1 DQCHTCGSYF
11 DEEFSS
17 GTETEADVDMEDWNH
32 YQTVDVDGD
41 LKNDENAIGSQIY
54 FDYQAAKQRWRRFT
68 GKPPRRYRRYNLKR
82 GQHSPEAKEAER
94 AKEVDPGRTREARLA
109 AVERMDQACMAAV
122 LQHEQTNFPVALPG
136 VNYDFMT
143 TRASASVA
151 SNSGSVAGGAG
162 WCIPEIEQLR
172 SVSQT
177 SSVVS
182 SNSSRRRKIV
192 ETDASGSPTA
202 ASTPPKR
209 QMDSPPGWYPS
220 IPSVTGGQS
229 VEEADQAGAAPV
241 VTAVTSGLPAPAFPP
256 PSGVPCLSSTAL
268 VSTSPTSR
276 GQGQSNDQEDRV
288 RQRTVDGLNS
298 ILLGIS
304 NQQAGAGGGF
314 GSQRNFPWWEIDCTP
329 TEAIIAGETT
339 YHMKT
344 RMQGNRVG
352 LLVDPG
358 AHDNLIGEE
367 TLHRLEEQVGAARRR
382 PLTRR
387 LSVEGVGEGAQQAL
401 EAARVPIF
409 LLDEYDT
416 RHTGSFTSPVIPGS
430 SLPPLLGMKSL
441 MKRSAIMDMGSGTL
455 VLPLSLSQSGHL
467 ILPVDLWKEN
477 PRPGQKQGRNDLD
490 FVMEPTMSMLA
501 EGLSFWSG
509 LFAINL
515 DSDKKLC
522 NDSVPEPCIF
532 NMICIHEGMVIRR
545 FCALEANVR
554 SQAWNMRA
562 LSAIMQLMQISKH
575 RYCNY
580 QLASPGGMRPC
591 NAVIQMCAN
600 FPVPDAEPCRCGR
613 KEDHCHLKQL
623 NKVEQEAV
631 ERMMIFGIIDACVKC
646 LMAKE
651 KILLPPSGQLQDG
664 RNDQP
669 ESEDEFKKVKIQALH
684 QRRKS
689 EASTVRFDLNVTS
702 YPTDGAERHKQ
713 RKKEGYVP
721 NKQVIKSEVHND
733 DCGED
738 LSGIMNIDLPCE
750 AVHFM
755 GLVGQSEVSKDGN
768 LTFKMEHELS
778 RLLLSDGR
786 WLRGSDACL
795 NPGADCDLPQLAQH
809 LYERDNLKDDNDD
822 LTYHQHNTTP
832 GQSCLKHNHVST
844 APLPRPGIDVVEIFG
859 GEGRTTQVLVKRF
872 GAIPGKNFDLV
883 VNWDLLDPEHEVQ
896 HGLDFLI
903 EQPWQSELFGM
914 KEWENVFAQIRVFG
928 IVVDQCMLGLK
939 MDKPPYAPVKKP
951 TEFLSSSEVVLRPLL
966 GRQCD
971 GRHEHANIGVWSAT
985 PRLSMPS
992 TKAQIWPWKLCSV
1005 LAAGIFDL
1013 LCSKGRD
1020 LMYVLQHFVSCPGC
1034 RGHLR
1039 RDDPKHTRSGD
1050 CRFPRDDAADWT
1062 CKGCVLNKPRADPL
1076 HTLVTI
1082 LVILAWLHLLNQP
1095 EVIRAVIQIPILMEM
1110 VMVETKKAETTLRRL
1125 HIRWYHPGAARMKA
1139 LLQAAGVTREVIN
1152 LVQDVTDTCRICRAW
1167 SRPGPRSMT
1176 TTTLRTR
1183 FNEEVQIDL
1192 LFYRQ
1197 YIILHMLDVCTRWTV
1212 ASLMRARDSDEIT
1225 KHMQTKWF
1233 GLFGPPTLIVCD
1245 QEGGL
1250 TTEGVGAW
1258 LERRGVALK
1267 LRAPG
1272 QHAQMVER
1280 HHEVLRQQ
1288 LHKLEAQAT
1297 DDGLRVGFEEVL
1309 SEAVFVKNILTT
1321 VGNHTPF
1328 EAVLGRTPPLLNVLG
1343 DQVEMGDDRDA
1354 YRLRHAAIE
1363 SMIQSTAQDRAA
1375 RAGRH
1380 KTRPAGELLEIQAG
1394 DQIEF
1399 WRKPSTK
1406 DVEAWRG
1413 PATVCDTTSLK
1424 DGIVGIRWQG
1434 RNLICRTQDVRRAL
1448 VFLQMLATKAASDP
1462 LNVLLMTVEDHIS
1475 FTVRLGWLYNN
1486 GQWRQCEANRHF
1498 SEPLM
1503 AGLFVAENVFFLK
1516 GVYGMR
1522 FGTGVQSLAAI
1533 SCDDTFVV
1541 WWETGRSGDWRH
1553 CFMPGTSHL
1562 NVERLTENNASR
1574 ISIIQFLI
1582 TDDPRFA
1589 TPRKVLDIDE
1599 ATASSNSTSRTKGF
1613 GRGTPS
1619 KIKMILD
1626 GDANGH
1632 QEGGTVSH
1640 EQAASGSGS
1649 SSAKIVSAP
1658 GTPRSHAADSDVT
1671 VESQPVREG
1680 HGFID
1685 DNDVKQEY
1693 EDEDWELE
1701 GIRRRSRDLQMS
1713 FVSRAPD
1720 AGQHVS
1726 GGNSYVLEEDKID
1739 ADQPELVLPNHY
1751 LSYITSTEK
1760 FKKPRQMRQ
1769 DEELVFRCG
1778 KGRQWFAV
1786 IERVNNVLT
1795 REEALQEVDSCRES
1809 MIQELARWHK
1819 HGAWRRIPRSRCN
1832 NLLTSKWVL
1841 KWKDVAGKRA
1851 IKARMV
1857 AQGFKDAQQTCNYS
1871 ATTSRWAQRLVI
1883 IMAVQFK
1890 WRLVSADVSEAFLRG
1905 LTFKELFEGGTGRE
1919 MRNVQLA
1926 LPAGCDELIRTIPGM
1941 EDFDSQVEGLELLKP
1956 GFGLKDAPRMWS
1968 LALSRVLAAA
1978 GVLPTRVDPQLYVKH
1993 NALGELL
2000 ILLSVHVDD
2009 LKITGRHDEVDALL
2023 ALLNK
2028 EFDQLKLEVDN
2039 FTHLGIKHKLLDD
2052 GSREVSQDHYG

>member
-1 DQCHTCGSYF
+1 
-11 DEEFSS
+11 
-17 GTETEADVDMEDWNH
+17 
-32 YQTVDVDGD
+32 
-41 LKNDENAIGSQIY
+41 
-54 FDYQAAKQRWRRFT
+54 
-68 GKPPRRYRRYNLKR
+68 
-82 GQHSPEAKEAER
+82 
-94 AKEVDPGRTREARLA
+94 
-109 AVERMDQACMAAV
+109 
-122 LQHEQTNFPVALPG
+122 
-136 VNYDFMT
+136 
-143 TRASASVA
+143 
-151 SNSGSVAGGAG
+151 
-162 WCIPEIEQLR
+162 
-172 SVSQT
+172 
-177 SSVVS
+177 
-182 SNSSRRRKIV
+182 
-192 ETDASGSPTA
+192 
-202 ASTPPKR
+202 
-209 QMDSPPGWYPS
+209 
-220 IPSVTGGQS
+220 
-229 VEEADQAGAAPV
+229 
-241 VTAVTSGLPAPAFPP
+241 
-256 PSGVPCLSSTAL
+256 
-268 VSTSPTSR
+268 
-276 GQGQSNDQEDRV
+276 
-288 RQRTVDGLNS
+288 
-298 ILLGIS
+298 
-304 NQQAGAGGGF
+304 
-314 GSQRNFPWWEIDCTP
+314 
-329 TEAIIAGETT
+329 
-339 YHMKT
+339 
-344 RMQGNRVG
+344 
-352 LLVDPG
+352 
-358 AHDNLIGEE
+358 
-367 TLHRLEEQVGAARRR
+367 
-382 PLTRR
+382 
-387 LSVEGVGEGAQQAL
+387 
-401 EAARVPIF
+401 
-409 LLDEYDT
+409 
-416 RHTGSFTSPVIPGS
+416 
-430 SLPPLLGMKSL
+430 
-441 MKRSAIMDMGSGTL
+441 
-455 VLPLSLSQSGHL
+455 
-467 ILPVDLWKEN
+467 
-477 PRPGQKQGRNDLD
+477 
-490 FVMEPTMSMLA
+490 
-501 EGLSFWSG
+501 
-509 LFAINL
+509 
-515 DSDKKLC
+515 
-522 NDSVPEPCIF
+522 
-532 NMICIHEGMVIRR
+532 
-545 FCALEANVR
+545 
-554 SQAWNMRA
+554 
-562 LSAIMQLMQISKH
+562 MQLMQISKH

-721 NKQVIKSEVHND
+721 NKKVIKSEVHND

-768 LTFKMEHELS
+768 LTFKTEHELS
-778 RLLLSDGR
+778 RFLLSDGR

-795 NPGADCDLPQLAQH
+795 NPGADCDLPQLEQH

-883 VNWDLLDPEHEVQ
+883 VNWDLLDPEHEAAFWHYLRNNKPKLVIMAPPCGGFGPWSRLNRLINHDTWKKTRGVGERLGKLCAAIALWQVQ

-971 GRHEHANIGVWSAT
+971 GRHEHANIGVWSAA

-1076 HTLVTI
+1076 HTLEPECRWA
-1082 LVILAWLHLLNQP
+1082 LARTMPSGLGRTRSGHHPRDPRVAASAEPTSTMRVRAESAPAAKRPQAKPAAGLRIGKDSTLPKPKPTAEDIRKAKSITARIPDDDESEFPHVPRTLEPKGAGELGLEIAQDSASSGPTPVPRPRERGDGHDGPRRHRQDAATQADPELQVAGGGDPGGDPDPDPDGDGDGGDEEGGDEWNRFDLGASLQLLRSP
-1095 EVIRAVIQIPILMEM
+1095 RVGVVRRA
-1110 VMVETKKAETTLRRL
+1110 LRRL

-1380 KTRPAGELLEIQAG
+1380 KTRPAGELLKPEIRLSSGESQA
-1394 DQIEF
+1394 
-1399 WRKPSTK
+1399 R
-1406 DVEAWRG
+1406 RM
-1413 PATVCDTTSLK
+1413 LK
-1424 DGIVGIRWQG
+1424 LG
-1434 RNLICRTQDVRRAL
+1434 A
-1448 VFLQMLATKAASDP
+1448 
-1462 LNVLLMTVEDHIS
+1462 
-1475 FTVRLGWLYNN
+1475 VRL
-1486 GQWRQCEANRHF
+1486 
-1498 SEPLM
+1498 
-1503 AGLFVAENVFFLK
+1503 
-1516 GVYGMR
+1516 
-1522 FGTGVQSLAAI
+1522 
-1533 SCDDTFVV
+1533 
-1541 WWETGRSGDWRH
+1541 
-1553 CFMPGTSHL
+1553 
-1562 NVERLTENNASR
+1562 
-1574 ISIIQFLI
+1574 
-1582 TDDPRFA
+1582 RFA
-1589 TPRKVLDIDE
+1589 TPLHSK
-1599 ATASSNSTSRTKGF
+1599 TALLGF
-1613 GRGTPS
+1613 
-1619 KIKMILD
+1619 D
-1626 GDANGH
+1626 G
-1632 QEGGTVSH
+1632 
-1640 EQAASGSGS
+1640 
-1649 SSAKIVSAP
+1649 
-1658 GTPRSHAADSDVT
+1658 
-1671 VESQPVREG
+1671 
-1680 HGFID
+1680 
-1685 DNDVKQEY
+1685 
-1693 EDEDWELE
+1693 
-1701 GIRRRSRDLQMS
+1701 
-1713 FVSRAPD
+1713 
-1720 AGQHVS
+1720 
-1726 GGNSYVLEEDKID
+1726 
-1739 ADQPELVLPNHY
+1739 
-1751 LSYITSTEK
+1751 
-1760 FKKPRQMRQ
+1760 
-1769 DEELVFRCG
+1769 
-1778 KGRQWFAV
+1778 
-1786 IERVNNVLT
+1786 
-1795 REEALQEVDSCRES
+1795 
-1809 MIQELARWHK
+1809 
-1819 HGAWRRIPRSRCN
+1819 
-1832 NLLTSKWVL
+1832 
-1841 KWKDVAGKRA
+1841 
-1851 IKARMV
+1851 
-1857 AQGFKDAQQTCNYS
+1857 KDAISY
-1871 ATTSRWAQRLVI
+1871 AER
-1883 IMAVQFK
+1883 
-1890 WRLVSADVSEAFLRG
+1890 
-1905 LTFKELFEGGTGRE
+1905 
-1919 MRNVQLA
+1919 
-1926 LPAGCDELIRTIPGM
+1926 
-1941 EDFDSQVEGLELLKP
+1941 
-1956 GFGLKDAPRMWS
+1956 RM
-1968 LALSRVLAAA
+1968 
-1978 GVLPTRVDPQLYVKH
+1978 
-1993 NALGELL
+1993 
-2000 ILLSVHVDD
+2000 
-2009 LKITGRHDEVDALL
+2009 
-2023 ALLNK
+2023 
-2028 EFDQLKLEVDN
+2028 
-2039 FTHLGIKHKLLDD
+2039 
-2052 GSREVSQDHYG
+2052 